1 MTVYAQATINQDLD
15 PAQDLFTALKF
26 GYEGE
31 RIFGR
36 MGSSSFYLVNKQQEK
51 LYSIKTTDTRKKR
64 AVKNST
70 IVIDKKQKNRF

>member
-1 MTVYAQATINQDLD
+1 
-15 PAQDLFTALKF
+15 
-26 GYEGE
+26 
-31 RIFGR
+31 

-70 IVIDKKQKNRF
+70 IVIDKKQKKRF